1 MTSRAQ
7 EDEDGI
13 RVLTPHPANIQNS
26 TDHTPDDD
34 PEAHE
39 STPLLGRETSADV
52 DQNASTFRRKRS
64 WWTILSII
72 ILLIITVNIIIFAFL
87 VPSSTQSYATQATT
101 YSLQNVEV
109 EDYTDTG
116 FVATAQ
122 VNVTIDASR
131 VSSKGT
137 RNLGLFA
144 TSIFKH
150 VYTEPCNVT
159 ILLPQYNGVQVA
171 FANLPALTLD
181 VRNQHVN
188 LLNITSNVTITDEA
202 VAVQLVGDYLAGRRH
217 EIETIGETDIHIKA
231 GIIPLGRH
239 HVRQEIVVRGR

>member
-1 MTSRAQ
+1 MSSRAQ
-7 EDEDGI
+7 EDEDGV
-13 RVLTPHPANIQNS
+13 RVLTPHPVNMQHA
-26 TDHTPDDD
+26 TDDPPDDD

-39 STPLLGRETSADV
+39 STPLLGRETSDTE
-52 DQNASTFRRKRS
+52 QSPSTFRRKRS
-64 WWTILSII
+64 WWTILSVI
-72 ILLIITVNIIIFAFL
+72 ILLIITVNIIVFAF
-87 VPSSTQSYATQATT
+87 VIPSSTQSYATQATT
-101 YSLQNVEV
+101 YSLQNVQV
-109 EDYTDTG
+109 EDYTETG
-116 FVATAQ
+116 FVATVQ

-131 VSSKGT
+131 VSSKGA

-150 VYTEPCNVT
+150 VYTEPCNVS

-171 FANLPALTLD
+171 FANLPALTID
-181 VRNQHVN
+181 VRNHHIN
-188 LLNITSNVTITDEA
+188 LLNITSNVTITNEA

-217 EIETIGETDIHIKA
+217 EIDTIGETDVHIKA